1 MALPLVCL
9 VSLLVLSCRTTCSLG
24 CELPP
29 THSLGNKRALL
40 LLGQMRR
47 TSLFSSLQDRKDFGF
62 PQEAFDAEQVQ
73 KAEAI
78 AVLHE
83 MTQQIYSLFSTKSW
97 PAPWEKSLVATLCTG
112 LSAQLHELRAC
123 VAREEGEEAPAM
135 VLEDST
141 LAVRRHF
148 HRISLYLQEK
158 KFSPC
163 AWEVVRAE
171 IMRYFS
177 SSADL
182 LESIKSEE

>member
-1 MALPLVCL
+1 MPLPLAFL
-9 VSLLVLSCRTTCSLG
+9 VTLVVLSCRATCSLG

-29 THSLGNKRALL
+29 THSLGNRRALL

-47 TSLFSSLQDRKDFGF
+47 VSLFSCLKDRKDFGF
-62 PQEAFDAEQVQ
+62 PQEALDAEQVQ
-73 KAEAI
+73 KAQAI

-83 MTQQIYSLFSTKSW
+83 MTRQIYSLFSTKTW
-97 PAPWEKSLVATLCTG
+97 PAPWEKSLVDKLCAG
-112 LSAQLHELRAC
+112 LHEQLQELRAC
-123 VAREEGEEAPAM
+123 LSREVGEQEPAM

-141 LAVRRHF
+141 LAVSKHF
-148 HRISLYLQEK
+148 RRISLYLQEK

-177 SSADL
+177 SSANL
-182 LESIKSEE
+182 LERIKSEA